1 MPIRLFFIITG
12 LRVLGRRA
20 SSYNQGRFLHLY
32 RSKNGAAKL
41 DLMTATAEDM
51 QRLMSKGI
59 LGYCQLEKYEGP
71 CMAPPSYSRII
82 LRLGQIRGWIR
93 LPEALD

>member
-59 LGYCQLEKYEGP
+59 LGRQ
-71 CMAPPSYSRII
+71 
-82 LRLGQIRGWIR
+82 
-93 LPEALD
+93 